1 MREIQL
7 QLNCIITTIVLLW
20 CPISCVDNDFFYNK
34 APQRTKGK
42 HITAGVTV
50 YKLLIPV
57 AVLLYVSLEKLTH
70 CSGQMCTFFGGL
82 GHMFALPRY
91 GVNGTSRTQG
101 VSESMP
107 LCRCFCP
114 GCSALPFK
122 AVLTRGHHIEQVP
135 LVIESVAE
143 SFTKTKEAVAF
154 KFKLLIP

>member
-91 GVNGTSRTQG
+91 GVNGLKVCQNQ
-101 VSESMP
+101 
-107 LCRCFCP
+107 CRF
-114 GCSALPFK
+114 
-122 AVLTRGHHIEQVP
+122 
-135 LVIESVAE
+135 
-143 SFTKTKEAVAF
+143 AVASAQAA
-154 KFKLLIP
+154 LLSPSSCTHMWTPHWTSPPCYWICGWVVHQDKRGCCVQVQVINTVI

>member
-101 VSESMP
+101 VSESML

-122 AVLTRGHHIEQVP
+122 LYSHVDTTLNKSP
-135 LVIESVAE
+135 L
-143 SFTKTKEAVAF
+143 
-154 KFKLLIP
+154 LLNLWLSQSPRQKRLLRSSSSY